1 MDLKVMTYLLYLA
14 VVVPLTI
21 WVGRALRRH
30 GEVFLVDVFGGD
42 ERLARSVNQLLVMGF
57 YLLNFGF
64 LSNFMASSADV
75 ETGRALMEVLSAK
88 VGGVALVVGVVHL
101 GNVWSLNAFRRPDVL
116 KHLEETKLK
125 APLAGTCREILGGL
139 TKHAGMT
146 LEIAPS
152 LGHRQ
157 EEELSEPTSI
167 QTADRSVTVMEAL
180 VWKVPYGCE
189 IVLEKDRLL
198 ILPSDAAAEF
208 WEAWLAAEEKK

>member
-1 MDLKVMTYLLYLA
+1 VDLKVMTYLLYLA

-101 GNVWSLNAFRRPDVL
+101 GNVWSLNAFRRRALLRAQAMPPVL
-116 KHLEETKLK
+116 PNHYTTV
-125 APLAGTCREILGGL
+125 APAGR
-139 TKHAGMT
+139 
-146 LEIAPS
+146 
-152 LGHRQ
+152 
-157 EEELSEPTSI
+157 
-167 QTADRSVTVMEAL
+167 
-180 VWKVPYGCE
+180 
-189 IVLEKDRLL
+189 
-198 ILPSDAAAEF
+198 
-208 WEAWLAAEEKK
+208 